1 MAAASGGRGE
11 MRNQYLKGT
20 ESFSLGRGKKVLEM
34 DGGDRLGNVSIFNAT
49 EVLFTCLVISDSL
62 QPHRL

>member
-1 MAAASGGRGE
+1 MGVGGNE
-11 MRNQYLKGT
+11 ESVFKGYRVSVW
-20 ESFSLGRGKKVLEM
+20 EEEKVLEM